1 MSELLTI
8 TKTDGRVVILHLK
21 GRLDVQTQEKL
32 IDSAKL
38 EHQLGTRH
46 LLIDL
51 QDVEMIT
58 SAGLAALH
66 NIYKLYTPQAE
77 VYAWEKEKHGDVY
90 KSPYIKLVGASTNV
104 YYVLNISGFLQ
115 NIPIYPNLED
125 ALKSFTQ

>member
-32 IDSAKL
+32 VDSAKL
-38 EHQLGTRH
+38 EHELGTRY

-77 VYAWEKEKHGDVY
+77 VNDLGKR
-90 KSPYIKLVGASTNV
+90 
-104 YYVLNISGFLQ
+104 
-115 NIPIYPNLED
+115 
-125 ALKSFTQ
+125 